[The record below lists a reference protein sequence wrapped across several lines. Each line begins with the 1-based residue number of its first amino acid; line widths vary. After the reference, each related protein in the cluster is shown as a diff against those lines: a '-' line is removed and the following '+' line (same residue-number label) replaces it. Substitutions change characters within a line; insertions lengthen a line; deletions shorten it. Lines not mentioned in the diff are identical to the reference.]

1 MTIKILALG
10 LLTLCACAHGWE
22 TMNPP
27 GLLPTAIA
35 RPLLEQDPSVAA
47 ARAGLEVALR
57 EAGLLDGSPYEWTAR
72 ASTQERE
79 LSDGPH
85 YGEWSVGIE
94 RTLRLPGKAT
104 ADRNLGKTTIAASEA
119 AYGEALHESARL
131 LIALWFDW
139 QAAEHASALTADN
152 LKAVEDNLAAV
163 EKRVG
168 AGDAAA
174 LDARIA
180 QAEMAEQK
188 RLHNDALTQASS
200 AWARL
205 STRYPGVNRQVV
217 TLPAPAPLDD
227 DATSLRDRIFT
238 QSDEL
243 KLVESALKR
252 SQFQAA
258 RADAERIP
266 DPTVGV
272 HTGWESA
279 GRERVAGISL
289 SIPLPGG
296 ARTQNHERALAAMQ
310 VALQDLE
317 LKKRELDAEIAAA
330 VASARGAY
338 KSVGLAQEGAQ
349 TARDNAHLMQR
360 AYALGEAELQT
371 LLLTRRQ
378 ETSAKS
384 AVLIAQVTALKA
396 YFGLMLDAHLI
407 WDLEHEQAQE

>member
-1 MTIKILALG
+1 MMMKFLSLG
-10 LLTLCACAHGWE
+10 LLALCACAHAWE
-22 TMNPP
+22 NINPP
-27 GLLPTAIA
+27 GLLPTEIA

-57 EAGLLDGSPYEWTAR
+57 KAGLLDGSPYEWTAR
-72 ASTQERE
+72 AGTQERE
-79 LSDGPH
+79 LSNGPH

-104 ADRNLGKTTIAASEA
+104 ADRNLGKTTIEASEA
-119 AYGEALHESARL
+119 AYGEALHESARH
-131 LIALWFDW
+131 LIALWLDW

-152 LKAVEDNLAAV
+152 LKAVEDSLAAV
-163 EKRVG
+163 DKRVR
-168 AGDAAA
+168 AGDAAT
-174 LDARIA
+174 LDANIGK
-180 QAEMAEQK
+180 AEMAEQK
-188 RLHNDALTQASS
+188 RQHNDALTQASS

-205 STRYPGVNRQVV
+205 STRYPGINRQVM
-217 TLPAPAPLDD
+217 TLANPAPLDD
-227 DATSLRDRIFT
+227 DVESLRNRILA

-243 KLVESALKR
+243 KIVESALNL

-272 HTGWESA
+272 HAGWESA

-289 SIPLPGG
+289 SIPLPGS

-310 VALQDLE
+310 VSLQDLE

-330 VASARGAY
+330 IASARGAY
-338 KSVGLAQEGAQ
+338 ESVRLAQAGAQ
-349 TARDNAHLMQR
+349 AARDNASLMQR
-360 AYALGEAELQT
+360 AYSLGEAELQT

-378 ETSAKS
+378 ETTAKS
-384 AVLIAQVTALKA
+384 AVLVAQVTAVKV